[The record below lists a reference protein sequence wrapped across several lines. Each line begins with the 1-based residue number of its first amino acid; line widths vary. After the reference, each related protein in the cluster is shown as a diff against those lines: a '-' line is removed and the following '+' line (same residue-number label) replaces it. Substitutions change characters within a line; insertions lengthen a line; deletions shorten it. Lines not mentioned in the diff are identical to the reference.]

1 VDNEIT
7 KKYIRDLDGLLREFR
22 TLKGKLGDIEAETI
36 YNVEAPVIF
45 TFGTVFK
52 FFNFSSLT
60 FGSRKGIDAVVE
72 WDDKPL
78 GLEFESH
85 SSDFKRHKHR
95 KQDCDLIVCWEKDD
109 SPENMDVIEL
119 KQYWEEAQKTKV

>member
-1 VDNEIT
+1 MIE
-7 KKYIRDLDGLLREFR
+7 KYVKDFDGLLKELK

-52 FFNFSSLT
+52 FFNFSSIT
-60 FGSRKGIDAVVE
+60 FGTRKGIDAVVE
-72 WDDKPL
+72 WNDKAL

-85 SSDFKRHKHR
+85 SSDFRRHKHP
-95 KQDCDLIVCWEKDD
+95 KEGCNLIVCWEDD
-109 SPENMDVIEL
+109 NAPDDIEVIEL
-119 KQYWEEAQKTKV
+119 KQLWEEAQKEK